1 MTKETISGL
10 TDLGNG
16 RFRNDCGTHFST
28 GPYNLS
34 LKDRQ
39 LSGGLSLNAVD
50 LRPRHGDGQQG
61 LGASCAASVEGWTPR
76 PC

>member
-28 GPYNLS
+28 GPYNVS

-50 LRPRHGDGQQG
+50 LRPRKDEGQQG
-61 LGASCAASVEGWTPR
+61 LGTGYSASVEGWAPR
-76 PC
+76 SC